1 MKTDDLFLLFVFLSV
16 FMLMLTIGAIAVD
29 LVMAHQD
36 KKRARA
42 ISQRGWDRGWL

>member
-1 MKTDDLFLLFVFLSV
+1 MKIDDLFLVFVFLAV
-16 FMLMLTIGAIAVD
+16 FMLLLTVGAIIAD

-42 ISQRGWDRGWL
+42 ISQRHWDRGWL